1 MMPTEADVFDALK
14 QRVVV
19 DRHGSR
25 LYYNHDGVLHRENG
39 PAIEWADGDCWW
51 FLFGVR
57 YNYAQYLAKKKSLG
71 L

>member
-1 MMPTEADVFDALK
+1 MPTEAGVFDALK

-19 DRHGSR
+19 DQHGSR
-25 LYYNHDGVLHRENG
+25 LYYNQDGELHRENG

-51 FLFGVR
+51 FLSGIR
-57 YNYAQYLAKKKSLG
+57 YNYTQYLAEKKSLG